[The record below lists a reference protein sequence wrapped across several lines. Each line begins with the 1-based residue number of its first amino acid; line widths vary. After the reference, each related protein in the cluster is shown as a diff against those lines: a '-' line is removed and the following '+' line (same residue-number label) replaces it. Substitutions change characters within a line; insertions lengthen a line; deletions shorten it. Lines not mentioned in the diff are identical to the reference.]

1 MGGISEKAARPL
13 ICEKNPEVKARAIST
28 TQKKI
33 RPSFLV
39 PPRFRDRGRK
49 PDNCQLPEP
58 EPEPEPEPVHPSS
71 FLRGRRIRRMRVV
84 Q

>member
-58 EPEPEPEPVHPSS
+58 EPEPVKPADAARRSS
-71 FLRGRRIRRMRVV
+71 AATIV
-84 Q
+84 QNSAM